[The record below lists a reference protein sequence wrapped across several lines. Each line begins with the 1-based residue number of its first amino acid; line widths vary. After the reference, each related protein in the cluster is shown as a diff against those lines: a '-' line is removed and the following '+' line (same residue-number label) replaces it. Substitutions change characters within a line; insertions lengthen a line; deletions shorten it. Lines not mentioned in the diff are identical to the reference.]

1 MQVGI
6 GLQLRHAAADD
17 ERGDGQDD
25 DDAPRTGRDG
35 KPAAM
40 TLIINILSSLFSF
53 DIIKLSARL
62 DALEDRKNQILLV
75 LFTLLSDSIRFF
87 LVTCIF
93 FLILY

>member
-1 MQVGI
+1 
-6 GLQLRHAAADD
+6 
-17 ERGDGQDD
+17 
-25 DDAPRTGRDG
+25 
-35 KPAAM
+35 M
-40 TLIINILSSLFSF
+40 TLIIDILSSLFSF